1 MPNSHLENL
10 PNEILL
16 KVLHYLET
24 QDLIRVSLLSQRIRP
39 ICHDET
45 LWQTMNI
52 HNGKVPI
59 GLVELILNNGCKH
72 LRFSNAELVGNMK
85 LNKVSQLR
93 YLVLQDCKC
102 IAWDSPNED
111 FLETVMA
118 SCNSLE
124 NVSMNKLPLSS
135 YMLKSM
141 CHQNGNSLR
150 VLNLEAC
157 RGYSG
162 WKQHPLD
169 LESGMIITSNCVNL
183 KEVNF
188 AKAQISESAINY
200 LVENLTPNLEKLSLL
215 CQSQIT
221 DKHVWA
227 LVNRCNK
234 LCTLVLRNTCTTDA
248 SVTDIIEK
256 LESTLE
262 ELDIHRFCYG
272 YHVKPDKLF
281 QLRKLP
287 KFKVLNYSGASPD
300 EIENLRRHLQLHN
313 IRITD
318 IKDQTNEGEI
328 SVAAAHNG
336 QYKKDF
342 DGIWEVSAKRTEMF
356 KTTI

>member
-1 MPNSHLENL
+1 MGGSE
-10 PNEILL
+10 
-16 KVLHYLET
+16 KVQTYIVVIYGWSLTKAEPIFI
-24 QDLIRVSLLSQRIRP
+24 DLYVFKNY
-39 ICHDET
+39 D
-45 LWQTMNI
+45 
-52 HNGKVPI
+52 K
-59 GLVELILNNGCKH
+59 LI
-72 LRFSNAELVGNMK
+72 V
-85 LNKVSQLR
+85 R
-93 YLVLQDCKC
+93 Y
-102 IAWDSPNED
+102 IP
-111 FLETVMA
+111 
-118 SCNSLE
+118 
-124 NVSMNKLPLSS
+124 
-135 YMLKSM
+135 
-141 CHQNGNSLR
+141 
-150 VLNLEAC
+150 
-157 RGYSG
+157 GYSG
-162 WKQHPLD
+162 WKQHPFD
-169 LESGMIITSNCVNL
+169 LESMMIITSNCVNL

-200 LVENLTPNLEKLSLL
+200 LVENLTPNLEKISLL

-227 LVNRCNK
+227 LVNRSNK

-281 QLRKLP
+281 GLRKLP

-328 SVAAAHNG
+328 SVA
-336 QYKKDF
+336 
-342 DGIWEVSAKRTEMF
+342 SANRGRCKLF
-356 KTTI
+356 SFCI